1 MTALST
7 VFHFPLE
14 FELTGSYC
22 ITKIMRGIVE
32 LADQLY
38 LSLSPSHLD
47 TRSDEETDIK
57 VELFASVATAFA
69 RYDLPVP
76 GGYKHKRFLH
86 NLLTMI
92 SLALINRTEY
102 TRSLKQKDTQNPN
115 ASCNTSGSS
124 KILLAST
131 RLQNSPYF

>member
-32 LADQLY
+32 LADLLY

-76 GGYKHKRFLH
+76 GGYK
-86 NLLTMI
+86 
-92 SLALINRTEY
+92 
-102 TRSLKQKDTQNPN
+102 QKGFCIT
-115 ASCNTSGSS
+115 
-124 KILLAST
+124 
-131 RLQNSPYF
+131 Y

>member
-1 MTALST
+1 M
-7 VFHFPLE
+7 
-14 FELTGSYC
+14 
-22 ITKIMRGIVE
+22 
-32 LADQLY
+32 
-38 LSLSPSHLD
+38 D

-76 GGYKHKRFLH
+76 GGYKRKRFLH

-102 TRSLKQKDTQNPN
+102 TKSLKQKDTQNPMPHVIFLAPVYILVKYSLQAPDCKTVHTFESN
-115 ASCNTSGSS
+115 ERSGARV
-124 KILLAST
+124 KTECKTGL
-131 RLQNSPYF
+131 